1 MTRLTGIMGREKTD
15 REGAMSTGDEV
26 ALTFFN
32 LEQHVGRQIAVTRW
46 IDISQDEA
54 VRFAAV
60 TQDPDPMHT
69 DPQWA
74 AACSP
79 FGATVLAGMHLLSL
93 LPFLTRGNGVSIGGV
108 RLVMNYGFER
118 IRFVSPV
125 PVGRAFRNHVQ
136 LVSVR
141 RRDDGRATI
150 VTRNSF
156 EVSGADRPAL
166 VADWVNLLWPEIGQG
181 PERG

>member
-1 MTRLTGIMGREKTD
+1 MTTD

-32 LEQHVGRQIAVTRW
+32 LEQHIGRQIAVTPW
-46 IDISQDEA
+46 VDITQDEA

-60 TQDPDPMHT
+60 THDPDPMHT

-74 AACSP
+74 AAHSP
-79 FGATVLAGMHLLSL
+79 FGKTVLAGMHMLSL
-93 LPFLTRGNGVSIGGV
+93 LPFLTRGNGLSIGGV

-125 PVGRAFRNHVQ
+125 PIGGAFRNHVR

-150 VTRNSF
+150 ITRNSF
-156 EVSGADRPAL
+156 EVLGADRPAL
-166 VADWVNLLWPEIGQG
+166 VADWVNLLWPDAEHG
-181 PERG
+181 PEQA